1 MYLKQVLDILLIS
14 FAVVVAF
21 ISYNDGVIKNASKI
35 INLITSIILTNLVL
49 NNLYEQ
55 LLFFKQADSIV
66 KLASFAVLLILF
78 MVCIGFFIEL
88 ISEQIEIDEI
98 DKIVDNLGSLL
109 IGFIKGIVII
119 SMMMFILDLTP
130 LSNESKE
137 TINNKIESESIL
149 FKPIKIFKDFLFKS

>member
-1 MYLKQVLDILLIS
+1 MINPLDILLIS

>member
-1 MYLKQVLDILLIS
+1 MINPLDILLIS
-14 FAVVVAF
+14 FAVAVAF

-88 ISEQIEIDEI
+88 ISEQIEVDEI

-130 LSNESKE
+130 LSSESKE

>member
-1 MYLKQVLDILLIS
+1 MINPLDILLIS

-78 MVCIGFFIEL
+78 MICIGFFIEL
-88 ISEQIEIDEI
+88 ISEQIEVDEI

>member
-1 MYLKQVLDILLIS
+1 MINPLDILLIS

-55 LLFFKQADSIV
+55 LLFFKQVDSII

-88 ISEQIEIDEI
+88 ISEQIEVDEI

>member
-1 MYLKQVLDILLIS
+1 MINPLDILLIS

-88 ISEQIEIDEI
+88 ISEQIEVDEI

-130 LSNESKE
+130 LSSKSKE

>member
-1 MYLKQVLDILLIS
+1 MINPLDILLIS
-14 FAVVVAF
+14 FAVAVAF

-88 ISEQIEIDEI
+88 ISEQIEVDEI

>member
-1 MYLKQVLDILLIS
+1 MINPLDILLIS

-149 FKPIKIFKDFLFKS
+149 FKPIKIFKDFLFKN

>member
-1 MYLKQVLDILLIS
+1 MINPLDILLIS
-14 FAVVVAF
+14 FAIVVAF
-21 ISYNDGVIKNASKI
+21 ISYNDGIIKNASKI

-88 ISEQIEIDEI
+88 ISEQIEVDEI

>member
-1 MYLKQVLDILLIS
+1 MINPLDILLIS

-21 ISYNDGVIKNASKI
+21 ISYNDGIIKNASKI

-78 MVCIGFFIEL
+78 MICIGFFIEL
-88 ISEQIEIDEI
+88 ISEQIEVDEI

>member
-1 MYLKQVLDILLIS
+1 MINPLDILLIS

-130 LSNESKE
+130 LSSKSKE